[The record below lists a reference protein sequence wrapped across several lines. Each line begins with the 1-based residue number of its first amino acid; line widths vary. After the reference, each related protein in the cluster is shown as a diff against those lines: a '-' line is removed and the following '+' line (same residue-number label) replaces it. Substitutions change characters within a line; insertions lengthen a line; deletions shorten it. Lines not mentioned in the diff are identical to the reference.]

1 MADASA
7 PSHSPVP
14 VPVPVWLVEDH
25 KTYGERL
32 MRALNRLDGI
42 TCGQRFTAVEDA
54 VARLQAVGDELPSVL
69 LLDVELPGMS
79 GIEGIAALKSHA
91 PNLAIVILTVFE
103 DDDKIF
109 RAICA
114 GAAGYLLKT
123 AGVDDIAA
131 AIRTAAAGGSPIN
144 PAIARRVL
152 EMFSKVNAGR
162 AGDQGNSS
170 PAREAAGKGGQATYG
185 LTPREL
191 QILELLVQGH
201 TIKQAAG
208 EMGIGYYTA
217 DEYIRSVYEKLQ
229 VRSRGGAIAKA
240 VKERL
245 V

>member
-1 MADASA
+1 MADLLLPSSVA
-7 PSHSPVP
+7 PPSPVR
-14 VPVPVWLVEDH
+14 VWMVEDH
-25 KTYGERL
+25 RTYGERL
-32 MRALNRLDGI
+32 MRALNRVDGMV
-42 TCGQRFTAVEDA
+42 CECCLPAVEDA
-54 VARLQAVGDELPSVL
+54 VDHLMVPGSLVPQVL
-69 LLDVELPGMS
+69 LLDVQLPGKS
-79 GIEGIAALKSHA
+79 GIEGIGELKALA
-91 PNLAIVILTVFE
+91 PEMAVVILTVFE

-114 GAAGYLLKT
+114 GASGYLLKA
-123 AGVDDIAA
+123 AGVEDIAS
-131 AIRTAAAGGSPIN
+131 AIRSAAAGGSPIN

-152 EMFSKVNAGR
+152 AMFSKANAGKVTDSTPVGV
-162 AGDQGNSS
+162 ADPGKHPSS
-170 PAREAAGKGGQATYG
+170 YG

-208 EMGIGYYTA
+208 ELGIGYYTA

-240 VKERL
+240 VKEKL